1 MSAEDA
7 PLITGS
13 IPAHNEASANY
24 GTINE
29 EPAMQGHSHSHA
41 VASNSSLRSL
51 LLLVALSLHSIF
63 EGIKKI
69 IFHHF
74 HFCLIII
81 CVFLFYEG
89 RNSSECSATRFH
101 LVRPSGKSF
110 LHRVGVHRL
119 WETSFVLPRTINA
132 QTTMCSNSHRLFRG
146 HHWIHPSK
154 GIFRW
159 WLFDS
164 NRLKMIDRFLFFQ
177 TGCSRFEESHSE
189 LKFPS
194 ALTSPRLVQISSCHS
209 LL

>member
-89 RNSSECSATRFH
+89 LAIGLQDNAEEVLQIFAAVVLHKCVIAFGLSLN
-101 LVRPSGKSF
+101 LVQSQLRT
-110 LHRVGVHRL
+110 GVVIQL
-119 WETSFVLPRTINA
+119 TLIFWYCN
-132 QTTMCSNSHRLFRG
+132 LFYF
-146 HHWIHPSK
+146 I
-154 GIFRW
+154 
-159 WLFDS
+159 
-164 NRLKMIDRFLFFQ
+164 LFFYVLHYRFIHLTNVYFIQ
-177 TGCSRFEESHSE
+177 FGSSSWSRLGNGGHGSYG
-189 LKFPS
+189 
-194 ALTSPRLVQISSCHS
+194 
-209 LL
+209 